1 MAVIITA
8 VPRSVR
14 QLRKAMGVS
23 QALLAQILGVTQPAV
38 AAWEANRRSPTG
50 QAAETL
56 DRIADALEGPT
67 KVYGEFRHRPIEL
80 PAGRW
85 TAVVPPTFVV
95 AKLPLHLDWSPRQGA
110 WDMRTPQG
118 RAGLYAQVLDEGR
131 PEDIRIWIDPDALV
145 ELWPDVPVARH
156 MQDAVADL
164 VESLR

>member
-8 VPRSVR
+8 MPRSVR

-56 DRIADALEGPT
+56 DRIAEALEGPT
-67 KVYGEFRHRPIEL
+67 KVYGEFRHRAIEL

-95 AKLPLHLDWSPRQGA
+95 AKLPLHLDWSPRQGQRDLA
-110 WDMRTPQG
+110 NREQ
-118 RAGLYAQVLDEGR
+118 RATTYAQVLDEGR

-156 MQDAVADL
+156 MEAAVADL

>member
-1 MAVIITA
+1 MSAT
-8 VPRSVR
+8 VR

-38 AAWEANRRSPTG
+38 AAWEAGRRSPTG
-50 QAAETL
+50 PAAETL
-56 DRIADALEGPT
+56 DRIAKALEGPT

-85 TAVVPPTFVV
+85 TAVVPPTLVL
-95 AKLPLHLDWSPRQGA
+95 AKLPIHLDWSPRQGPR
-110 WDMRTPQG
+110 DMRDPLQ

-131 PEDIRIWIDPDALV
+131 PEDIRIWVDPDALV

-156 MQDAVADL
+156 MQDAVTDL
-164 VESLR
+164 VGSLR

>member
-1 MAVIITA
+1 
-8 VPRSVR
+8 
-14 QLRKAMGVS
+14 MGVS

-38 AAWEANRRSPTG
+38 AAWEAGRRNPTG
-50 QAAETL
+50 PAADVL

-67 KVYGEFRHRPIEL
+67 KVHGEFRHRPIEL

-85 TAVVPPTFVV
+85 TSVIPRDLVVT
-95 AKLPLHLDWSPRQGA
+95 LPIHLDWTPRQGPRN
-110 WDMRTPQG
+110 MRDPQQ

-131 PEDIRIWIDPDALV
+131 PEDIRIWVDPDALV

>member
-1 MAVIITA
+1 MSRT
-8 VPRSVR
+8 VR

-38 AAWEANRRSPTG
+38 AAWEAGRRSPTG
-50 QAAETL
+50 PAAETL
-56 DRIADALEGPT
+56 EGIAKALEGPT
-67 KVYGEFRHRPIEL
+67 KVYGEFRYRPIEL

-85 TAVVPPTFVV
+85 TAVVPPTLVL
-95 AKLPLHLDWSPRQGA
+95 AKLPIHLDWSPRQGPR
-110 WDMRTPQG
+110 DMRDPLQ

-131 PEDIRIWIDPDALV
+131 PEDIRIWVDPDALV

-156 MQDAVADL
+156 MQDAVTDL

>member
-8 VPRSVR
+8 MPRSVR

-23 QALLAQILGVTQPAV
+23 QALLAEILGVTQPAV

-50 QAAETL
+50 PAAEML

-80 PAGRW
+80 PAARW
-85 TAVVPPTFVV
+85 TAVVPPALVV
-95 AKLPLHLDWSPRQGA
+95 AKLPLHLDWSPRQGPR
-110 WDMRTPQG
+110 DLGNPPQ
-118 RAGLYAQVLDEGR
+118 RAAAYAQVLDEGR

-145 ELWPDVPVARH
+145 ALWPEVPVARH
-156 MQDAVADL
+156 MQEPVTDL